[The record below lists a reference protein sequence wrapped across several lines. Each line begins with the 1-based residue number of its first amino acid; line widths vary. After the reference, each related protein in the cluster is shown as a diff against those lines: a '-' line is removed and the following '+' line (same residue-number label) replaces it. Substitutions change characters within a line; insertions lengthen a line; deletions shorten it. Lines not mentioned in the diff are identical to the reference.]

1 VLLVYAYAKNVA
13 KDLTKT
19 QLKALADLMQ
29 EVVRDG

>member
-13 KDLTKT
+13 KDLIKT

-29 EVVRDG
+29 EAVRDG